1 MLSDG
6 RIQNLAPFWMR
17 WQLGEAALEFH
28 RNQAGV
34 HSPRCCSQQ
43 RFMSN
48 THGINQAQRACVM
61 QPRVRRTLGIESSY
75 VFISP
80 NPNGVSSDSTT
91 IYSRAS
97 KVAISLREM
106 SQAHGKLTSS
116 RTSTVV
122 HGGESHSRISTERDG
137 YFASPDRRGHAFN
150 NAVNTPKS
158 AGGPAHSRTLPR
170 AIEPTFL

>member
-1 MLSDG
+1 MNELMTKY
-6 RIQNLAPFWMR
+6 Q
-17 WQLGEAALEFH
+17 
-28 RNQAGV
+28 
-34 HSPRCCSQQ
+34 SQW
-43 RFMSN
+43 
-48 THGINQAQRACVM
+48 ACVM
-61 QPRVRRTLGIESSY
+61 QPRVRRTLGIESSH

-80 NPNGVSSDSTT
+80 NPNGVPSGSRMPTPRVSVLECSSPLELFAGSSRALKPSTV
-91 IYSRAS
+91 IDSRAS

-106 SQAHGKLTSS
+106 SRAHGKLTSS

-150 NAVNTPKS
+150 FTVDTLES

-170 AIEPTFL
+170 AFTLPVS